1 MAVAVVALTGLF
13 QRPTF
18 SEGAHASSQPPG
30 HETRTLHHHQYNT
43 NAEHLPL
50 RRRGGTRVASSGDS
64 SPTQLSSGWPAKRR
78 GGRRRRSSKKWN
90 EKKIDT
96 EFDVVIVPNDGFSM
110 SGSDSED
117 SDWSVGWFEPH
128 HADFTDN
135 DPEDSFAVLVP
146 CYGSPPTQP
155 SASSPFQLEEEPQ
168 PFAWGNVL
176 ANLSRKSHEGMP
188 SITLPSPL
196 SPMYPKGRVI
206 FSGKKLK
213 SIVSLLK
220 LL

>member
-30 HETRTLHHHQYNT
+30 HETRTFHHHQYNT
-43 NAEHLPL
+43 NVEHLPL

-64 SPTQLSSGWPAKRR
+64 SSPAQLSSGWPVKRR
-78 GGRRRRSSKKWN
+78 GGRRRRSSKKWT

-128 HADFTDN
+128 HADFTEH

-146 CYGSPPTQP
+146 CYGSAPTQP
-155 SASSPFQLEEEPQ
+155 AASSPFQLEDEPQ
-168 PFAWGNVL
+168 PFAWANVL
-176 ANLSRKSHEGMP
+176 ANLSSKSHEGVP
-188 SITLPSPL
+188 SITLPSSL
-196 SPMYPKGRVI
+196 SPISPKR
-206 FSGKKLK
+206 
-213 SIVSLLK
+213 
-220 LL
+220 